1 MKHPRDTAV
10 SHGTLAIVAG
20 SSPGHRPVYLD
31 PAQARAQA
39 GNAHTQG
46 NSEITYTSVLL
57 AIVVGIVHA
66 GLAPVIEIADVRPNL
81 ILVSVV
87 LVTALLGF
95 GPGILWAFAGGLT
108 ANLLVQDPIGSL
120 PLALLLVSAMVAG
133 GSRVLGRLTWV
144 YPVLA
149 AFAGSVLAD
158 LIKLGVYR
166 LVDDPLVVGV
176 PLAQIIP
183 AAFLNAMILAVLLY
197 PVRSLTLRM
206 LPEEKPAW

>member
-1 MKHPRDTAV
+1 LATAGV
-10 SHGTLAIVAG
+10 EPPAAAGILGSRPSAGTSG
-20 SSPGHRPVYLD
+20 
-31 PAQARAQA
+31 QTQ
-39 GNAHTQG
+39 TQG

-108 ANLLVQDPIGSL
+108 ANLLVQDPLGSL

-166 LVDDPLVVGV
+166 LVDDPLVVGL

-183 AAFLNAMILAVLLY
+183 AAFLNAAILALLLY

-206 LPEEKPAW
+206 LPEERPAW

>member
-1 MKHPRDTAV
+1 MA
-10 SHGTLAIVAG
+10 AG
-20 SSPGHRPVYLD
+20 SSRRRRPVYLG
-31 PAQARAQA
+31 PPRAATQ
-39 GNAHTQG
+39 TQG

-108 ANLLVQDPIGSL
+108 ANLLVQDPLGSL

-183 AAFLNAMILAVLLY
+183 AAFLNAAILALLLY

>member
-1 MKHPRDTAV
+1 LGPPNA
-10 SHGTLAIVAG
+10 
-20 SSPGHRPVYLD
+20 
-31 PAQARAQA
+31 AR
-39 GNAHTQG
+39 NQG

-66 GLAPVIEIADVRPNL
+66 GLAPVIEVADVRPNL

-95 GPGILWAFAGGLT
+95 GPGVLWAFAGGLT
-108 ANLLVQDPIGSL
+108 ANLLVQDPLGSL

-133 GSRVLGRLTWV
+133 GGRILGRLTWV

-183 AAFLNAMILAVLLY
+183 AALLNAAILALLIY

>member
-1 MKHPRDTAV
+1 MKPAPWA
-10 SHGTLAIVAG
+10 GTRLGCSGRYTWVC
-20 SSPGHRPVYLD
+20 PTR
-31 PAQARAQA
+31 QAD
-39 GNAHTQG
+39 QG

-95 GPGILWAFAGGLT
+95 GPGVLWAFAGGLT
-108 ANLLVQDPIGSL
+108 ANLLVQDPLGSL
-120 PLALLLVSAMVAG
+120 PLALLLVSAMVTG
-133 GSRVLGRLTWV
+133 GGRILGRLTWV

-183 AAFLNAMILAVLLY
+183 AAFLNAAILALLIY
-197 PVRSLTLRM
+197 PVRSLTIRM